1 MCTGLLHILDKM
13 QAVFVPPDRG
23 KIHRTVAVTM
33 KNGFV
38 KQCRRGIDVQS
49 ILTNFSTALDHF
61 FSSTYLSNLSA
72 EHRRLDMTNE
82 NLRCKLNVS
91 FNKL

>member
-1 MCTGLLHILDKM
+1 M
-13 QAVFVPPDRG
+13 PPDRS

-38 KQCRRGIDVQS
+38 KQCRGGIDVQS

-61 FSSTYLSNLSA
+61 FVILCVPFFLLLNL
-72 EHRRLDMTNE
+72 
-82 NLRCKLNVS
+82 KV
-91 FNKL
+91 KK

>member
-1 MCTGLLHILDKM
+1 MS
-13 QAVFVPPDRG
+13 PEWS

-38 KQCRRGIDVQS
+38 KHCRGGIDVQS

-61 FSSTYLSNLSA
+61 FVILCMCTIFPFTES
-72 EHRRLDMTNE
+72 
-82 NLRCKLNVS
+82 
-91 FNKL
+91 

>member
-1 MCTGLLHILDKM
+1 MCTGLLDILDKM
-13 QAVFVPPDRG
+13 PAVFVPPDRS

-38 KQCRRGIDVQS
+38 KQCRGGIDVQS

-72 EHRRLDMTNE
+72 EHRRLDMTNVKQSCD
-82 NLRCKLNVS
+82 NLRCKL
-91 FNKL
+91 KL